1 MHRYL
6 RSESL
11 WVERERI
18 AFDLANVE
26 KRSSDMQA
34 VAASQQ
40 INRDY
45 AEAVLAQYNEERRR
59 LSDRLKLLDA
69 SLEECKR

>member
-1 MHRYL
+1 
-6 RSESL
+6 
-11 WVERERI
+11 VERERI